1 MQNFLERCVFLPEFT
16 KLRLFSLF
24 YTCFGIHV
32 NDILKKLSFSDMN
45 LVTLSENHF
54 FRATDHLKRRLI
66 IARSK

>member
-1 MQNFLERCVFLPEFT
+1 MRILPGFT

-24 YTCFGIHV
+24 YTCLGIHL
-32 NDILKKLSFSDMN
+32 NDIFEKLSFSDMN
-45 LVTLSENHF
+45 LVILSENHL